1 VGGSPGWPPP
11 QLPGLTLSPPFPN
24 PLRPQA
30 PRAAQEKPGALGGRL
45 FLHCLVAAL
54 LGPAS
59 PPGAGQPARGTAQ
72 VAGARCSSGLS
83 RHTSPRPV
91 RAEQRA
97 GRGPC
102 CVIAA
107 PSAQRAVTPG
117 VRTAAAQRI
126 LQWLIPTLPCS
137 MRASERC
144 CACERWQRH
153 AVASSPCVP
162 GMQPVWPGRRRGR
175 VGPQG
180 AGGRPAADRAAVEP
194 AAGARVLRLRAG
206 AGVGR
211 ARARRRVARWHPT
224 PALLRTPSAAPHLAC
239 RRGPLYALTHR
250 RARRRW
256 QRGRQGREGG
266 APALTVGTSR
276 ARSTGA
282 AAALLGAAA
291 GGGGGRGGRPARAGG
306 ALPAGRVPRGQPAAG
321 GAGAG
326 GAAAGAAHAGGQL
339 CGRAGRGGRGHAA
352 GHGRRHVRPARRA
365 GRRAPARLRRQTRH
379 LSAARNAGGGSG
391 LRAWIGEER
400 EELTRG

>member
-1 VGGSPGWPPP
+1 MS
-11 QLPGLTLSPPFPN
+11 F
-24 PLRPQA
+24 
-30 PRAAQEKPGALGGRL
+30 
-45 FLHCLVAAL
+45 
-54 LGPAS
+54 
-59 PPGAGQPARGTAQ
+59 
-72 VAGARCSSGLS
+72 
-83 RHTSPRPV
+83 
-91 RAEQRA
+91 
-97 GRGPC
+97 
-102 CVIAA
+102 IAA
-107 PSAQRAVTPG
+107 HHGELPALFDLLQAFTL
-117 VRTAAAQRI
+117 RTAADLSFLRVFLRDTVAATFSLAEKQ
-126 LQWLIPTLPCS
+126 
-137 MRASERC
+137 
-144 CACERWQRH
+144 
-153 AVASSPCVP
+153 AV
-162 GMQPVWPGRRRGR
+162 RG
-175 VGPQG
+175 
-180 AGGRPAADRAAVEP
+180 AAARP
-194 AAGARVLRLRAG
+194 
-206 AGVGR
+206 
-211 ARARRRVARWHPT
+211 
-224 PALLRTPSAAPHLAC
+224 PSAAPHLAC
-239 RRGPLYALTHR
+239 RRGPLYALTHW